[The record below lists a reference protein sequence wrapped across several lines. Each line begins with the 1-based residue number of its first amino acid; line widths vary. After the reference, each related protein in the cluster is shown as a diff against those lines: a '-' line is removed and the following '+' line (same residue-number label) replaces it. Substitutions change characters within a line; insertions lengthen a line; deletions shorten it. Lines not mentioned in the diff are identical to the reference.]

1 MGNKHSQSFA
11 RDELRKKGMQVYTK
25 NGDVS
30 GAIRKFKKRVQEEGV
45 VQEFRQRKEFIKP
58 SQIRKRE
65 KAAGRARHLKKL
77 RKDLTQR
84 GF

>member
-1 MGNKHSQSFA
+1 
-11 RDELRKKGMQVYTK
+11 MQVYTK

>member
-45 VQEFRQRKEFIKP
+45 VQEFRQRKEFINQVKFA
-58 SQIRKRE
+58 SV
-65 KAAGRARHLKKL
+65 KKQQDVLDTL
-77 RKDLTQR
+77 RS
-84 GF
+84 